1 MKILIHDYA
10 GHPFQT
16 QLSHELAR
24 RGHSV
29 THAYFAGDKG
39 PKGTMVDSDDVDLK
53 FAPVGI
59 SGDYSKSNFVKR
71 WAGDRKYGL
80 AIKDLILKLSP
91 DLVISGNSPTEIQEQ
106 VVKACKTANAK
117 FIYWCQ
123 DFYSIAASRLLP
135 KKLPVIGNLIGVYY
149 RFLEKRQMHS
159 ADHIVHITESFCEQ
173 TDDWGVSRDKISIIP
188 NWGAIDEIDVLNKT
202 NDWSAEQ
209 GLSNQTNVVYS
220 GTLALKHN
228 PDLLLAVAQAIPEAK
243 TVVICAG
250 VGKDY
255 LTDEKEKQSL
265 ENLKLLPLQPFDLF
279 SQVLASATV
288 LVAVIEREAGEFSV
302 PSKILSYLCAGR
314 PIVLAA
320 PKENLAAKIVADTG
334 AGLVVEPEDID
345 GFVKSVSSF
354 LSDEKAMDAAGKA
367 GRAYAEKTFLINNV
381 ADSFEGAFAKAMQPS
396 SNVT

>member
-16 QLSHELAR
+16 QLSQELAK

-29 THAYFAGDKG
+29 THAYFVGDQG
-39 PKGTMVDSDDVDLK
+39 PKGTMVDSDEFDLT

-59 SGDYSKSNFVKR
+59 TGDYSKSNFLKR
-71 WAGDRKYGL
+71 WVGDRQYGT
-80 AIKDLILKLSP
+80 AIKKLIVELSP

-106 VVKACKTANAK
+106 IVKACKSVNSR
-117 FIYWCQ
+117 FVYWCQ

-135 KKLPVIGNLIGVYY
+135 KKLPVIGNFIGLYY

-159 ADHIVHITESFCEQ
+159 ADHIVHITESFCDQ
-173 TDDWGVSRDKISIIP
+173 TDVWGVSRDKISIIP
-188 NWGAIDEIDVLNKT
+188 NWGAIDEIDMLDQSNA
-202 NDWSAEQ
+202 WSKDN
-209 GLSNQTNVVYS
+209 GLEGDKAIVYS

-228 PDLLLAVAQAIPEAK
+228 PDLLLSVANSDENAK
-243 TVVICAG
+243 MVVICAG

-255 LTDEKEKQSL
+255 LTEEKEKKSL
-265 ENLKLLPLQPFDLF
+265 ENLKILPLQPFDVF
-279 SQVLASATV
+279 PQVLASATI

-320 PKENLAAKIVADTG
+320 PKENLASKIVSDTG
-334 AGLVVEPEDID
+334 AGLVVEPEDIE
-345 GFVKSVSSF
+345 GFVASVSHF
-354 LSDEKAMDAAGKA
+354 LSDEAAMKKAGKA
-367 GRAYAEKTFLINNV
+367 GRDYAEKTFLIGNV
-381 ADSFEGAFAKAMQPS
+381 ADSFEAAFESAMSQNS
-396 SNVT
+396 SLG